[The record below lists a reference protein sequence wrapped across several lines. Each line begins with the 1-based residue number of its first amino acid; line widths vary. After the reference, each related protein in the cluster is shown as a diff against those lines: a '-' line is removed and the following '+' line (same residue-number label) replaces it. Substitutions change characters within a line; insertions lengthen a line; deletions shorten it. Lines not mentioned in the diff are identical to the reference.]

1 MKKIFFL
8 IKISLFIYFSSFSIV
23 NAKVVY
29 VDLDKILASSI
40 AGSSLLKTFKE
51 LDQKNIVK
59 FKENEKELKLK
70 EDKLINQKNILSEVD
85 FKNKLNKLR
94 VEIKDYNQNRQNVIN
109 ENNKFKLENTNKF
122 LILINPILT
131 KYSDENKISLILK
144 KKDIVIGKSNLD
156 ITDEIIKLVNESVK
170 KIKTE

>member
-1 MKKIFFL
+1 VKKIFFL

>member
-1 MKKIFFL
+1 MKKIIFL
-8 IKISLFIYFSSFSIV
+8 IKISLFIYFSSFSIL